1 MPLHNLSLSHGLG
14 NNFFF
19 PHQSQIVK
27 VLFCFVFVLFS
38 PPLEYH
44 SQSVVPMIMMILLCS
59 VMPMIMMILLC
70 SYILCSKD

>member
-1 MPLHNLSLSHGLG
+1 
-14 NNFFF
+14 
-19 PHQSQIVK
+19 VK